1 MTRYRWRIVALLFFA
16 TSINYID
23 RQIIGLLKPYIIEDL
38 GWGEN
43 AEALYGYVISA
54 FQMAYALG
62 LLFSGWLL
70 DKFGTKIGYSIAV
83 TVWSLAG
90 ILHAA
95 ARSAFGFGAARF
107 ALGLGEAAN
116 FPAAVKSVAEWFPK
130 KERAFATGI
139 FNSGSNIGAIIAP
152 IVVAAI
158 TVAYGWRWAFIITG
172 AFGFVWLIFWLIYF
186 RRPVVGKGV
195 SQAEVDYI
203 NSDVEEPVVQE
214 GQAVK
219 WKDLFRRRSTYA
231 IVASRFVTDW
241 VWWFFLFWVPDFLNK
256 TYGVDIKDSV
266 LPLIII
272 YTVAGFGGI
281 AGGWLSSNFIKR
293 NRSIDFARKTSILIC
308 ALCVVPIIFIMNTSN
323 IWVAVGLISLAAAA
337 HQGWASN
344 IYTVVSD
351 IYPKNAVGSMTG
363 LAGFAGSMG
372 GVLASAG
379 VGLILQATG
388 SYLLIFTMAGSAYLI
403 AWLILKLMIKRI
415 G

>member
-23 RQIIGLLKPYIIEDL
+23 RQIIGLLKSYIIEDL

-95 ARSAFGFGAARF
+95 ARSVFGFGAARF

-139 FNSGSNIGAIIAP
+139 FNSGSNIGAIVAP
-152 IVVAAI
+152 IVVATI

-172 AFGFVWLIFWLIYF
+172 AFGFIWLIFWLIYF
-186 RRPVVGKGV
+186 RRSVVGRGV

-203 NSDVEEPVVQE
+203 NSDVEEPAKQE

-219 WKDLFRRRSTYA
+219 WKDLFRKRSTYA

-256 TYGVDIKDSV
+256 SYGVDIKDSV

-281 AGGWLSSNFIKR
+281 VGGWLSSNFIKG
-293 NRSIDFARKTSILIC
+293 NKSIDFARKTSILIC
-308 ALCVVPIIFIMNTSN
+308 ALCVVPIVFIMNTSS

-379 VGLILQATG
+379 VGLILQVTG

>member
-186 RRPVVGKGV
+186 RRPVVGRGV

-203 NSDVEEPVVQE
+203 NSDVEGSAVQDGE
-214 GQAVK
+214 TVK
-219 WKDLFRRRSTYA
+219 WKDLFRKRSTYA

-293 NRSIDFARKTSILIC
+293 NKSIDFARKTSILIC